1 MNVVTDKRCNFEHV
15 QGYLSSL
22 EVYLR
27 MDRRMYVEWW
37 CRMIINSKVTSL
49 GWLVKQFFKDEE
61 L

>member
-15 QGYLSSL
+15 QGHLSSL

-49 GWLVKQFFKDEE
+49 GWLVKHFFKDEE